1 MTLVIGW
8 EEVSIGRLSLEIFW
22 ELTFPRFMFRIW
34 KKRIWKV
41 FGLLKIG
48 EDEEGWR
55 VKILMEEKFVAKINK
70 IKIDD
75 FV

>member
-1 MTLVIGW
+1 MIGW

-41 FGLLKIG
+41 FGILKIG

>member
-1 MTLVIGW
+1 
-8 EEVSIGRLSLEIFW
+8 
-22 ELTFPRFMFRIW
+22 MFRIW
-34 KKRIWKV
+34 KKFRIWKV

-48 EDEEGWR
+48 EDEKGWR

>member
-1 MTLVIGW
+1 MIGW

-70 IKIDD
+70 IEIDD

>member
-1 MTLVIGW
+1 MIGW